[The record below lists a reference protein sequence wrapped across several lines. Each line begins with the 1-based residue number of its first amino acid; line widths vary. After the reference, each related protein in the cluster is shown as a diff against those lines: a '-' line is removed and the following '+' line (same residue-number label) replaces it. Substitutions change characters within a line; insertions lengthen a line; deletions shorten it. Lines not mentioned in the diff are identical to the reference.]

1 MSESS
6 EVQGKPSPATT
17 RQTAGPGF
25 TFEDFTAAW
34 LMIRLLIAEALPGVG
49 TAGHTIQ
56 SQTGASRWQIDD
68 LLVTAGYDA
77 DTYHLSLSCKSNMQ
91 VSRNGL
97 PADFVERAWKQW
109 REPGSPMRRETD
121 VLALVN
127 RGQPATFTPQWSNI
141 VNWCAGADPKL
152 AIARIRATKNHTR
165 IFESIK
171 SPGGT
176 CVATDEETVELIRH
190 LEVISLDFQL
200 EPPSC
205 REGAISKCRGLLQ
218 SGDRKEAEAVWIN
231 LVQMATDTR
240 VGSGTLTVGEVW
252 EKLRK
257 SYDLRDQPNFESS
270 WDALKALTQDYKAK
284 IETALPSSFIIER
297 REDKIRLSDS
307 IRNQLIT
314 VVFGKS
320 GTGKSALVKTTL
332 DEEFSAY
339 NQVWL
344 GPEQVE
350 VATTE
355 FDRRQNSANASL
367 IRCPSGKRK
376 PTKCARDRR
385 C

>member
-25 TFEDFTAAW
+25 TFEDFIAAW

-56 SQTGASRWQIDD
+56 SQTGALRWQIDD

-77 DTYHLSLSCKSNMQ
+77 DTYHLALSCKSNMQ

-127 RGQPATFTPQWSNI
+127 RGQPATFTPQWSDI

-152 AIARIRATKNHTR
+152 AIARIRETKNHTR

-205 REGAISKCRGLLQ
+205 REEAISKCRGLLQ

-257 SYDLRDQPNFESS
+257 RYDLRDQPNFESS

-314 VVFGKS
+314 VVFGES
-320 GTGKSALVKTTL
+320 GSGKSALVKTTL
-332 DEEFSAY
+332 DEEFAAY

-355 FDRRQNSANASL
+355 LDRRQ
-367 IRCPSGKRK
+367 I
-376 PTKCARDRR
+376 
-385 C
+385 